1 MPTASPPVLRWS
13 RPGALEEHF
22 TKHVR
27 DLDDCLKK
35 SLGSHP
41 LDKRGYT
48 QKIKET
54 VDEPQF
60 LFYARIRNRQP
71 GAPEN
76 WRRKWAFAPNLFCV
90 ALNKKN
96 GRVVSAYHN
105 HLEFRVDHHK
115 LFEQKYKNDQ
125 NKQDAFLVWLKHG
138 EEIAASAKLML
149 GTNVSHE
156 ITDVERLKGF

>member
-13 RPGALEEHF
+13 RPGQLEEHF

-27 DLDDCLKK
+27 DRDDCLKK

-41 LDKRGYT
+41 LDKGGYT

-60 LFYARIRNRQP
+60 LLYARIRNRQP
-71 GAPEN
+71 GALKH

-90 ALNKKN
+90 ALDEKTDE
-96 GRVVSAYHN
+96 VLSAYHN
-105 HLEFRVDHHK
+105 HLEFHVDHHR
-115 LFEQKYKNDQ
+115 LFERRYKKDQ
-125 NKQDAFLVWLKHG
+125 DKQDAFLVWLNDG
-138 EEIAASAKLML
+138 EALAASAKLML
-149 GTNVSHE
+149 GTTVSHK
-156 ITDVERLKGF
+156 IDLVERLKGF